1 MHDPTDNFL
10 VLMVHLAIRWM
21 VENNDRD
28 EAINLGRIMEEL
40 APNLSPAGLEALDGY
55 FRSISQEVKQKR
67 QNEKAPT

>member
-1 MHDPTDNFL
+1 MSDPTENFL

-40 APNLSPAGLEALDGY
+40 APNLSPTGLAALHGY
-55 FRSISQEVKQKR
+55 FRSISQEVEQKR
-67 QNEKAPT
+67 QNEKAHT